1 MADFRWPSWKRER
14 KVIFQQTGVLLAAVP
29 GRLLV
34 VVHVFRSVMAIKST
48 SAFLK
53 EVLRMLCAS

>member
-1 MADFRWPSWKRER
+1 MADFRWQSLKRER
-14 KVIFQQTGVLLAAVP
+14 KVIFHQTGVLLATE
-29 GRLLV
+29 LLV